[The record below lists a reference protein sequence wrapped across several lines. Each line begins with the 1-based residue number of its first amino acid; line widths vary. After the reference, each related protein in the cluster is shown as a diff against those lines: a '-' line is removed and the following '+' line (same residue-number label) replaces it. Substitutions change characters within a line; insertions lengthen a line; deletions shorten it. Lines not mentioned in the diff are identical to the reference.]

1 MNNTPLPRLP
11 DGWWKDKVTEA
22 QMESFIHA
30 HAAAVSAAK
39 NAEIANLKTVMIAA
53 AEEIQAHWDAHCDAE
68 GYGPANLMRRLE
80 EGIPS
85 QYGYTAG
92 AFEQLRADNA
102 ALRDEYAKAANMLL
116 VQGDRIKVLED
127 ALRAICSEQDA
138 RQGYASVETY
148 DAARAALG
156 DKTPMTP
163 PSSPSPRS

>member
-1 MNNTPLPRLP
+1 MSNTPLPAPWDYCYEWDGPFGTRKFSAASHNGSRP
-11 DGWWKDKVTEA
+11 DRSVPIYTPD
-22 QMESFIHA
+22 QMHA
-30 HAAAVSAAK
+30 HAAAVSADK
-39 NAEIANLKTVMIAA
+39 DAEIANLKTVMVAA

-92 AFEQLRADNA
+92 AFA
-102 ALRDEYAKAANMLL
+102 ALQE
-116 VQGDRIKVLED
+116 RIKVLED

-156 DKTPMTP
+156 DKTPNTQVQP
-163 PSSPSPRS
+163 